1 MTNIDNQLYWF
12 PNERDLSTWR
22 VVFPFVNGTG
32 GRMKLR
38 ELVEKT
44 DVSTET
50 IQFYLSEGILP
61 KPRKRGR
68 AQAEYGEHY
77 VELIRLIMNLQENHF
92 LPLSIIKKAIKRMKK
107 LSPSEEHY
115 FHMQSEFFSP
125 VGHLLTQQEVIG
137 EARFMEITGL
147 GKKWLAKAESW
158 GVITAENL
166 DGEKT
171 YSSNDVAI
179 GRVMVEMDQVGMG
192 PKDGFDPEVL
202 RHYKD
207 RLQKILPSL
216 NRPFVDHFYGKV
228 SEDEF
233 AEIGFSALN
242 LMGFY
247 FFFLFRKL
255 AHKDTL
261 ARIMQLENRK
271 PVP

>member
-1 MTNIDNQLYWF
+1 MQ
-12 PNERDLSTWR
+12 R
-22 VVFPFVNGTG
+22 VIFTFANRTG

-50 IQFYLSEGILP
+50 IQFYLREGILP

-68 AQAEYGEHY
+68 AQADYGEHY
-77 VELIRLIMNLQENHF
+77 VELISLIKNLQENHF
-92 LPLSIIKKAIKRMKK
+92 LPLSIIKKTIKRLKK

-125 VGHLLTQQEVIG
+125 VRHLLNQQEVIG
-137 EARFMEITGL
+137 EVNFMQITGL

-158 GVITAENL
+158 GIITAENRN
-166 DGEKT
+166 GEKT
-171 YSSNDVAI
+171 YSSDDVAI
-179 GRVMVEMDQVGMG
+179 GRVMVEMDHVGMG

-207 RLQKILPSL
+207 RLQTILPSL
-216 NRPFVDHFYGKV
+216 NRQFVDHFYEKV
-228 SEDEF
+228 SEDKF

-261 ARIMQLENRK
+261 TQIVQLENRK
-271 PVP
+271 PTL